1 MSQQLSELHRTTGKI
16 VSMAMLIDGW
26 VGSEERVALASS
38 GMLEKLGLD
47 EDSFEQIFAEF
58 SAETA
63 PVDEAAF
70 TVQPRIAPNLVETLL
85 DDVTDPELQARLL
98 EAIACVAY
106 ADGLLTSEEADLLR
120 MARERWTGARAVLN

>member
-1 MSQQLSELHRTTGKI
+1 MSQYLSDLHRTTGRI

-38 GMLEKLGLD
+38 GLLEKLGLD
-47 EDSFEQIFAEF
+47 EESFEQIFSEF

-63 PVDEAAF
+63 RTNEAEY
-70 TVQPRIAPNLVETLL
+70 TVQPRIDNHLVERLL
-85 DDVTDPELQARLL
+85 DEVTDPEMQSRLL

-106 ADGLLTSEEADLLR
+106 ADGLLTSEEAGLLR
-120 MARERWTGARAVLN
+120 MARERWTGARTVLN